1 MRIIHLDKKKNE
13 EANQKKIIRIVNSLM
28 EVGEINRRMEE
39 QNRDKT
45 KIIAKDKR
53 CHKKVR

>member
-28 EVGEINRRMEE
+28 EVGEINMRMEE

-45 KIIAKDKR
+45 KIITKDKR
-53 CHKKVR
+53 CYKKA